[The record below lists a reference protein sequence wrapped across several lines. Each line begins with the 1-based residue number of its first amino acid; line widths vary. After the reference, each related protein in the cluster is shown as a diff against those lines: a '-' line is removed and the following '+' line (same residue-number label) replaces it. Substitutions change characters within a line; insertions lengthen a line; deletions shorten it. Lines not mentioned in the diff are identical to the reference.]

1 MKIICQTTLFF
12 LVFVTNSFAQ
22 VGIGTTTPD
31 ASSALDVTA
40 TNKGLLV
47 PRVALTGCAD
57 TATVAS
63 PATSLLVY
71 NNATAGTSPN
81 NVTPGYYYFN
91 GTKWERL
98 TNGGANSIGA
108 FTTATANGATI
119 TNGVLQLAPASVDY
133 GGIVNT
139 DAQTFSGTKTF
150 NKDAFVNGLTMGRG
164 AGNKDTNT
172 TIGFEALNTNTT
184 GQYNAVV
191 GYNSLKNNNGN
202 SNSAFGFSVLS
213 ANTSG
218 YSNNAFGSNS
228 LVSNLGGYD
237 NSAFGTSALG
247 LNTGGYSN
255 VGIGAGAGLNNKTG
269 YNNTFLGTGSKPFSD
284 NLNNAIAI
292 GYNAVVNASNTIQLG
307 NASVTNVNTSGL
319 LKTGAVAYPN
329 THGSAGQVLSTTG
342 VADSTLTWVTPVAG
356 PSIGAFTTATANG
369 ATITDGVL
377 QLAPASVDYGGI
389 VNTDAQTFSGTKT
402 FNVDA
407 IVNGLTVGRG
417 TNSVL
422 TNSAFGVSALAANTS
437 GVQNN
442 AIGNSALSA
451 NTTGQNNNA
460 NGANALKANTSG
472 LQNNALGTRALEL
485 NTVSNYNIAIG
496 QLALAK
502 NNGIGGLIANGVQ
515 PDNSGNANIAIGSLA
530 LSENTNGHSNVG
542 IGHYVLIDN
551 TNLNASGNYVSALG
565 YWAGKNNYNGS
576 YNTYLGAKT
585 SASNPANFSNS
596 TALGYGASISGSN
609 TIQLGNSDILNVKTF
624 GSITAGNV
632 TYPNTHNNITGQVL
646 TTNGAGVA
654 GWTNP
659 TSGGTVTN
667 VSALTIG
674 TTGTNINSSVA
685 TGTTTPVIT
694 LNVPD
699 ASASARGV
707 VTIGAQTFAGAKTF
721 SSPITSTV
729 ATGTAPFT
737 VTSTTPVAN
746 LSIGG
751 NAATATTATNA
762 TNSAITNDVASNATV
777 YPVWV
782 TANGGNLPL
791 KVSDTKFSFNP
802 LNGRITTSGDATIN
816 GVTIGKGNGNVESNT
831 AIGVSAG
838 ALNASGTD
846 NVSIG
851 YNAGP
856 SATFNNTISIGSG
869 ARASAANT
877 MQLGNTSLSTINS
890 SAKTLTIGDGT
901 PLATATSLNINAG
914 ATGASSIE
922 VGNGRTGDGVSYIDL
937 HSSSGTDYDARIL
950 RNAGQN
956 ASWDFIQFRAEP
968 IKFFVSGSLSAE
980 IRNGGQIWSQNGYA
994 QGSDKRIKKN
1004 IVTTKYG
1011 LNTIMQMR
1019 PVDYDLKLNDKK
1031 QVGFIAQEVKEL
1043 VPELVDGF
1051 EGDVSKGEILSLNY
1065 IGITPILTKAIQE
1078 QQKEIDSLKAEI
1090 ETLKALFAKEISK
1103 K

>member
-1 MKIICQTTLFF
+1 MKSICQTTLFF

-31 ASSALDVTA
+31 ASSALDVAA

-47 PRVALTGCAD
+47 PRVALTSSTD
-57 TATVAS
+57 TATIAS

-71 NNATAGTSPN
+71 NSATAGTSPN
-81 NVTPGYYYFN
+81 TVSPGYYYFN
-91 GTKWERL
+91 GTQWERL
-98 TNGGANSIGA
+98 TNGGANSVGA

-119 TNGVLQLAPASVDY
+119 TGGILQLAPASVDY

-139 DAQTFSGTKTF
+139 DTQTFSGTKTF
-150 NKDAFVNGLTMGRG
+150 TSDAFVNGLT
-164 AGNKDTNT
+164 
-172 TIGFEALNTNTT
+172 
-184 GQYNAVV
+184 V
-191 GYNSLKNNNGN
+191 GK
-202 SNSAFGFSVLS
+202 
-213 ANTSG
+213 
-218 YSNNAFGSNS
+218 
-228 LVSNLGGYD
+228 
-237 NSAFGTSALG
+237 GTS
-247 LNTGGYSN
+247 
-255 VGIGAGAGLNNKTG
+255 
-269 YNNTFLGTGSKPFSD
+269 
-284 NLNNAIAI
+284 
-292 GYNAVVNASNTIQLG
+292 
-307 NASVTNVNTSGL
+307 SVS
-319 LKTGAVAYPN
+319 
-329 THGSAGQVLSTTG
+329 
-342 VADSTLTWVTPVAG
+342 
-356 PSIGAFTTATANG
+356 
-369 ATITDGVL
+369 
-377 QLAPASVDYGGI
+377 
-389 VNTDAQTFSGTKT
+389 
-402 FNVDA
+402 
-407 IVNGLTVGRG
+407 
-417 TNSVL
+417 

-437 GVQNN
+437 GLQNN

-451 NTTGQNNNA
+451 NTTGSNNNA

-496 QLALAK
+496 QSALAK
-502 NNGIGGLIANGVQ
+502 NNGSGGIIPSNGVQ
-515 PDNSGNANIAIGSLA
+515 PNNSSGNANIAIGALA
-530 LSENTNGHSNVG
+530 LSENTTGHSNIG
-542 IGHYVLIDN
+542 IGYGSLFTGTTDN
-551 TNLNASGNYVSALG
+551 TSGSYVTALG
-565 YWAGKNNYNGS
+565 YWSGKNNKNGS
-576 YNTYLGAKT
+576 NNTYLGANT
-585 SASNPANFSNS
+585 ESGGIGSFTNS
-596 TALGYGASISGSN
+596 TALGNGASITASN
-609 TIQLGNSDILNVKTF
+609 TIQLGNSDILNVKTSGTITA
-624 GSITAGNV
+624 GSIT
-632 TYPNTHNNITGQVL
+632 YPNVSGTIGQVL
-646 TTNGAGVA
+646 TTISNNNGVGVA
-654 GWTNP
+654 GWAAQ
-659 TSGGTVTN
+659 N
-667 VSALTIG
+667 VGA
-674 TTGTNINSSVA
+674 SSVGAFTTA
-685 TGTTTPVIT
+685 TANGATIT
-694 LNVPD
+694 DGVLQLAP
-699 ASASARGV
+699 ASSSTGGV
-707 VTIGAQTFAGAKTF
+707 VTTGAQTFGGIKTF
-721 SSPITSTV
+721 SSTITSTV

-737 VTSTTPVAN
+737 VTSTTPVPN

-762 TNSAITNDVASNATV
+762 TNSAITNDVASTATV

-782 TANGGNLPL
+782 TANTGNLPL

-816 GVTIGKGNGNVESNT
+816 DLTIGKGNGNVLSNT

-838 ALNASGTD
+838 ALNATGTD

-901 PLATATSLNINAG
+901 TLATATSLNINAG
-914 ATGASSIE
+914 ATGASGIE
-922 VGNGRTGDGVSYIDL
+922 IGNSRTGDGISFVDF
-937 HSSSGTDYDARIL
+937 HSSIYNSGDYDARII

-956 ASWDFIQFRAEP
+956 ANWNFIQFGSEP
-968 IKFFVSGSLSAE
+968 IKYYNSGFLSAE
-980 IRNGGQIWSQNGYA
+980 IRNGGQVWAQNGFTS
-994 QGSDKRIKKN
+994 GSDKRIKKN

-1011 LNTIMQMR
+1011 LNTIMKMR

-1065 IGITPILTKAIQE
+1065 NGITPILTKAIQE